1 MELRPE
7 IAANGRQSPYV
18 SYLMRKG
25 GGRSLFACSR
35 DVSNIIMNIQWNAE
49 GYRDHFQFVHQYG
62 ESLLQW
68 IDEPRGKRVVDLGC
82 GNGALTAKLRDLGC
96 DVLGVG
102 ASASMLNIA
111 RENYPDISFI
121 QGDLRTLR
129 LDRPADVLFSNAVFH
144 WIDEEDQ
151 EEMLQNIASQLLPG
165 GQLVCE
171 FGGFGCAET
180 VHASLDRAF
189 SRRNLIYPRV
199 FYFPTIGQYAPLV
212 ERAGLKVTQA
222 HLFDRWTKQDTEDGL
237 SDWIRMFV
245 REPMK
250 DLPEDTVKQILREV
264 NDELRPVLYQ
274 EGNWYIDYVRIRI
287 KAIKEMNS

>member
-1 MELRPE
+1 
-7 IAANGRQSPYV
+7 
-18 SYLMRKG
+18 MRKG

-96 DVLGVG
+96 DVLGVD
-102 ASASMLNIA
+102 ASDSMLNIA
-111 RENYPDISFI
+111 RENYPDIPFI

-180 VHASLDRAF
+180 VHGCGDK
-189 SRRNLIYPRV
+189 
-199 FYFPTIGQYAPLV
+199 IG
-212 ERAGLKVTQA
+212 
-222 HLFDRWTKQDTEDGL
+222 
-237 SDWIRMFV
+237 
-245 REPMK
+245 
-250 DLPEDTVKQILREV
+250 
-264 NDELRPVLYQ
+264 
-274 EGNWYIDYVRIRI
+274 
-287 KAIKEMNS
+287 